1 MSAFIGFAIGTLFG
15 GFLGAVGMYLFIKE
29 TALDLEIER
38 EAQNEYNSSF
48 QTHKRNLEVSER
60 IKAPELDLEELEM
73 PRRK

>member
-1 MSAFIGFAIGTLFG
+1 MSAFMGFAIGTLFG

-38 EAQNEYNSSF
+38 EAMNECNSSS
-48 QTHKRNLEVSER
+48 QSRKRNLEVSESV
-60 IKAPELDLEELEM
+60 KAPELDLEELEM